1 MSTDKIIKFIFSPL
15 KGMTILLVSMVLL
28 LPNQTLSA
36 QETRSIRDSIGRT
49 VTIPATIKQII
60 CSGPGALR
68 LVTYLKAQ
76 DLVVGVDDIE
86 KRKTQFDARPYAL
99 VNPRF
104 KTLPVFGGF
113 RGNDNPEKILG
124 LHPLP
129 QVIIK
134 TFPTMGYDP
143 VKLEK
148 KTDIPVIT
156 LEYGDLF
163 PNRKK
168 LYASLTI
175 LGKALARE
183 DRARLVIDF
192 FETQIADLEN
202 RTQNLA
208 QGQKKN
214 CFVGGIAFKGPH
226 GFQSTEPGYPPF
238 IFVNARNI
246 ARDIRGKNLRHS
258 IFSKEKILMEN
269 PEILFLDLSTLQME
283 DDQGGLHELKNDPV
297 YKGLSGVINGKVY
310 GLLPYNWYT
319 QNFGS
324 ILANAWFIGKTLYPD
339 RFKNII
345 PEQEADKI
353 YSFLVA
359 APVFDQM
366 NTLFKNMAFQPLNLK
381 PGLEPKLKP
390 NLKPNLK

>member
-1 MSTDKIIKFIFSPL
+1 
-15 KGMTILLVSMVLL
+15 MVLL
-28 LPNQTLSA
+28 LPNQILSA
-36 QETRSIRDSIGRT
+36 QETRSIRDSTGRT

-68 LVTYLKAQ
+68 LVTYLNAQ
-76 DLVVGVDDIE
+76 DLVVGVDNIE
-86 KRKTQFDARPYAL
+86 KRKTRFDARPYAL

-104 KTLPVFGGF
+104 KNLPVFGGF
-113 RGNDNPEKILG
+113 RGHDDPEKILG

-129 QVIIK
+129 QVIFK

-143 VKLEK
+143 VKLGK

-175 LGKALARE
+175 LGQALARE
-183 DRARLVIDF
+183 DRAKAVIDF
-192 FETQIADLEN
+192 FEAQIADLGN
-202 RTQNLA
+202 RTHGLA
-208 QGQKKN
+208 QEQKKT
-214 CFVGGIAFKGPH
+214 CFIGGIAFKGPH
-226 GFQSTEPGYPPF
+226 GFQSTEPKYPPF
-238 IFVNARNI
+238 TFVNARNI
-246 ARDIRGKNLRHS
+246 ARDTRGKNLRHS

-269 PEILFLDLSTLQME
+269 PEILFLDLSTLQMG
-283 DDQGGLHELKNDPV
+283 DDQGGLYELKNDPV

-310 GLLPYNWYT
+310 GLLPYNWYS

-324 ILANAWFIGKTLYPD
+324 ILANAWFIGKILYPD
-339 RFKNII
+339 QFTDIV

-359 APVFDQM
+359 APVFDRM
-366 NTLFKNMAFQPLNLK
+366 NSLFRNLAFQPLNLK
-381 PGLEPKLKP
+381 PDLK
-390 NLKPNLK
+390 

>member
-1 MSTDKIIKFIFSPL
+1 MAWLMILQISRVIF
-15 KGMTILLVSMVLL
+15 
-28 LPNQTLSA
+28 LPNQILSA
-36 QETRSIRDSIGRT
+36 QETRSIRDSTGRT

-68 LVTYLKAQ
+68 LVTYLHAQ

-99 VNPRF
+99 ANPQF
-104 KTLPVFGGF
+104 KTLPIFGGF
-113 RGNDNPEKILG
+113 RGHDNPEKILS
-124 LHPLP
+124 LNPLP
-129 QVIIK
+129 QVIFK

-143 VKLEK
+143 VKLDK

-175 LGKALARE
+175 LGQALARE
-183 DRARLVIDF
+183 DRAKAVINF

-202 RTQNLA
+202 RTHGLA
-208 QGQKKN
+208 DEQKKT
-214 CFVGGIAFKGPH
+214 CFIGGIAFKGPH
-226 GFQSTEPGYPPF
+226 GFQSTEPEYPPF
-238 IFVNARNI
+238 SFVNARNI
-246 ARDIRGKNLRHS
+246 ARDTRGKNLRHS
-258 IFSKEKILMEN
+258 IFSKERILMEN
-269 PEILFLDLSTLQME
+269 PEILFLDLSTLQMG

-297 YKGLSGVINGKVY
+297 YMGLSGVIKGRVY
-310 GLLPYNWYT
+310 GLLPYNWYA

-324 ILANAWFIGKTLYPD
+324 ILANAWFIGKILYPD
-339 RFKNII
+339 RFADII

-359 APVFDQM
+359 APVFDRM
-366 NTLFKNMAFQPLNLK
+366 NTLFRNLAFQPLNLK
-381 PGLEPKLKP
+381 PDRK
-390 NLKPNLK
+390 

>member
-175 LGKALARE
+175 LGQVLARE
-183 DRARLVIDF
+183 D
-192 FETQIADLEN
+192 
-202 RTQNLA
+202 
-208 QGQKKN
+208 
-214 CFVGGIAFKGPH
+214 
-226 GFQSTEPGYPPF
+226 
-238 IFVNARNI
+238 
-246 ARDIRGKNLRHS
+246 
-258 IFSKEKILMEN
+258 
-269 PEILFLDLSTLQME
+269 
-283 DDQGGLHELKNDPV
+283 
-297 YKGLSGVINGKVY
+297 
-310 GLLPYNWYT
+310 
-319 QNFGS
+319 
-324 ILANAWFIGKTLYPD
+324 
-339 RFKNII
+339 
-345 PEQEADKI
+345 
-353 YSFLVA
+353 
-359 APVFDQM
+359 
-366 NTLFKNMAFQPLNLK
+366 
-381 PGLEPKLKP
+381 
-390 NLKPNLK
+390 